1 MIFIG
6 KLICDTWIA
15 SDVFL
20 FWVQVLNVSLAAL
33 VSLMW
38 LRKNKPRALIPIIY
52 ACAVILAIMPSITRS
67 SSDPFLRALN
77 KIFAY
82 MLISIFNDFFKQ

>member
-6 KLICDTWIA
+6 KLICDTRIA

-38 LRKNKPRALIPIIY
+38 LRKNKPRTLIPIIY
-52 ACAVILAIMPSITRS
+52 ACAVILATMPSMTRS
-67 SSDPFLRALN
+67 ASDPFLRALN

-82 MLISIFNDFFKQ
+82 MLISIFDDFFKQ